1 MVEESKLAEKLEEQE
16 SGVKFTDDEMTK
28 LVEIRDKYLDI
39 QQQFGQ
45 SAIMKLRL
53 EERVNGL
60 NDRVAELKDMYRDNQ
75 KTEQDFLDTINKKYG
90 QGELNPE
97 TGVFIPNKS

>member
-1 MVEESKLAEKLEEQE
+1 MVEESKLAEKLEEKQSE
-16 SGVKFTDDEMTK
+16 VKFTEEEMTK
-28 LVEIRDKYLDI
+28 LVEIRDKYVDV

-53 EERVNGL
+53 EERVKGL
-60 NDRVAELKDMYRDNQ
+60 NNRVDELKEMYRAIQ
-75 KTEQDFLDTINKKYG
+75 KTEQDFLDEINKKYG
-90 QGELNPE
+90 EGELNPE